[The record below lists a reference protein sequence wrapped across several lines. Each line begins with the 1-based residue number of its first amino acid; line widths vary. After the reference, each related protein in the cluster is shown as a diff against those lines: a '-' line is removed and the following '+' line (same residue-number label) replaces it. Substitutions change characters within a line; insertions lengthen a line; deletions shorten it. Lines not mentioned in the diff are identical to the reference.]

1 MFDGTEAPT
10 PKNIAPLVE
19 GGRDGHHAQWIKAC
33 KEGYGAYTSSPLS
46 QAGPLTETVLMGN
59 LAIRS
64 ALVYEPSD
72 NQWNPYKFTGRK
84 KLLWNGEKMEITN
97 FEPANQF
104 VKRTYRTDW

>member
-1 MFDGTEAPT
+1 
-10 PKNIAPLVE
+10 
-19 GGRDGHHAQWIKAC
+19 
-33 KEGYGAYTSSPLS
+33 
-46 QAGPLTETVLMGN
+46 MGN

-104 VKRTYRTDW
+104 VKELTEQIGNTVSVVKSHTIVCENSSNVTLWAWFIVLFKKGVKK